1 MRNKLLVVNP
11 GSTSTKIAVYKA
23 QKQLWQRSI
32 EHNTEQLSNYPSVYS
47 QLDLR
52 LSAVL
57 ETMEQNG
64 DKPAELEAVVARG
77 GLLPPLS
84 SGAYEVNEEMLDV
97 LEHRPVNHH
106 ASHLGAAIAYRIA
119 KPQGIKAYI
128 YDPVTV
134 DELID
139 LTRITGLKE
148 VLRHGQAHNLNMRAA
163 ALRYCNG
170 NNIDYR
176 NSNIIVAHLG
186 GGITLSLHS
195 GGRIIDMISDDE
207 GAFSP
212 ERAGIIP
219 SFKLARIAFEEGMTY
234 DKLMRLL
241 QREGGLMSH
250 FGTTDARL
258 VLKKAEDG
266 DAYAELVIE
275 AMALGVARSIAK
287 LAVVVDGSIDAIILT
302 GGLAHSESFTAKIA
316 KRVSF
321 LSEVTLIPGENE
333 MEALAEGAYRVLL
346 KREQA
351 KEYREP
357 ATTEK

>member
-1 MRNKLLVVNP
+1 
-11 GSTSTKIAVYKA
+11 
-23 QKQLWQRSI
+23 
-32 EHNTEQLSNYPSVYS
+32 
-47 QLDLR
+47 
-52 LSAVL
+52 
-57 ETMEQNG
+57 
-64 DKPAELEAVVARG
+64 
-77 GLLPPLS
+77 
-84 SGAYEVNEEMLDV
+84 
-97 LEHRPVNHH
+97 
-106 ASHLGAAIAYRIA
+106 
-119 KPQGIKAYI
+119 
-128 YDPVTV
+128 
-134 DELID
+134 
-139 LTRITGLKE
+139 
-148 VLRHGQAHNLNMRAA
+148 
-163 ALRYCNG
+163 
-170 NNIDYR
+170 
-176 NSNIIVAHLG
+176 
-186 GGITLSLHS
+186 
-195 GGRIIDMISDDE
+195 
-207 GAFSP
+207 
-212 ERAGIIP
+212 
-219 SFKLARIAFEEGMTY
+219 
-234 DKLMRLL
+234 
-241 QREGGLMSH
+241 LMSH